1 MKRLL
6 SAMLALYLLIG
17 SVAFV
22 FASNSSTEPV
32 LDVTDEKELTAG
44 THIFLGEKDGK
55 RISWQI
61 VDTYVQGVGKKATL
75 FCDYIMDIVEYGLI
89 PGYSYAGSSMENWCN
104 TFLEGTCFTE
114 NERALFTGVARN
126 CGIYVPTRTD
136 IFSFFPQNINDAQRR
151 VFPGVAGT
159 IGTIG
164 LGTVQM
170 SEENYSIWLNSCI
183 GGNLWADVCT
193 WYNSKISFGTTA
205 NLNTFKARYGI
216 CPAAS
221 IVLSNVSIQ
230 SGEGTLEEPYLL
242 KFESEQPIEPTKLQL
257 VSHDP
262 HIESEYKPYGKF
274 KDILPIRMT
283 FNFEIQSVQ
292 ADSGNDFSIIKD
304 NTGEIVY
311 KLSDGNNIEK
321 DVSIAEKTVWIRLSN
336 VNLILGEKY
345 YVHMGNNVIQFKDTS
360 QKIEITG
367 TDWGFIYLPEESS
380 NGFVLGKHSSPFKN
394 SNDVNNYKKFAG
406 FEGIYEHKLSEKA
419 YTTLMSQDSSVGKKL
434 LMSVRLLPP
443 LNQWNG
449 SCHGIASTMLLAF
462 TGDLELYNYVN
473 GIKNYYDMPRPC
485 ENADFFDIIEYYQIG
500 QEIMV
505 GCSGSGEKI
514 QIVLK
519 KMIAELDTA
528 PVVFS
533 YKSRDYLHSILAI
546 DYDIDTEGNYSVLMY
561 DMNFFPY
568 WEPAFI
574 KLSISSDFKRVLLDE
589 CIGTNEMEL
598 DSVSYYTVQSV
609 NSISPGREVSNYT
622 DTTTETAKQYNNIAN
637 ITVPLSAV
645 SYRIQNAEGQTLICD
660 ENGNFSGTMEILDQS
675 GFISGAA
682 DGSGSSWTLTVPASE
697 RFEVETEQSGIN
709 VGIYT
714 EQGCLVLESEDIRS
728 ATFVTNQFIRFGQEG
743 QQKFTCVLSN
753 DLPEDQTVRM
763 AYASAETTGSTQIGL
778 EAGDLLISADK
789 TTLEEAA
796 RYVGLEKT
804 ELDNISTDDG
814 VIYVP
819 VFSDTEDNDQK
830 ITVSLGSMT
839 TVLSAKHALTGQIC
853 VAGYR
858 ENGQLCSVKFY
869 PAAEKITASV
879 DPGAIRAKVFW
890 LDSSRPVCA
899 AKTIMM

>member
-1 MKRLL
+1 
-6 SAMLALYLLIG
+6 
-17 SVAFV
+17 
-22 FASNSSTEPV
+22 
-32 LDVTDEKELTAG
+32 
-44 THIFLGEKDGK
+44 
-55 RISWQI
+55 
-61 VDTYVQGVGKKATL
+61 
-75 FCDYIMDIVEYGLI
+75 
-89 PGYSYAGSSMENWCN
+89 
-104 TFLEGTCFTE
+104 
-114 NERALFTGVARN
+114 
-126 CGIYVPTRTD
+126 
-136 IFSFFPQNINDAQRR
+136 
-151 VFPGVAGT
+151 
-159 IGTIG
+159 
-164 LGTVQM
+164 M
-170 SEENYSIWLNSCI
+170 SEDNYSIWLNSCI
-183 GGNLWADVCT
+183 GGNLWVDVCT

-205 NLNTFKARYGI
+205 SLNTFKARYGI

-221 IVLSNVSIQ
+221 IVLTNVSVQ

-242 KFESEQPIEPTKLQL
+242 KIEPTKLQL
-257 VSHDP
+257 VSRDP
-262 HIESEYKPYGKF
+262 HVESEYKPYGKF

-304 NTGEIVY
+304 DTGEIVY

-321 DVSIAEKTVWIRLSN
+321 DVSISEKTVWIRLSN
-336 VNLILGEKY
+336 ANLILGEKY
-345 YVHMGNNVIQFKDTS
+345 YVHMGDNVIQFKDTS

-367 TDWGFIYLPEESS
+367 TDWGFIYLPAESS
-380 NGFVLGKHSSPFKN
+380 NGFVLGKNSSPFKN
-394 SNDVNNYKKFAG
+394 SNDANKYGKFAG
-406 FEGIYEHKLSEKA
+406 FEGISEHKLSEKA
-419 YTTLMSQDSSVGKKL
+419 YTALMSQDSSVGKKL
-434 LMSVRLLPP
+434 LMTVRLLPH
-443 LNQWNG
+443 LNRWNG

-462 TGDLELYNYVN
+462 TSKLDLSNYAD

-485 ENADFFDIIEYYQIG
+485 ENANFFDIIEYYHFG
-500 QEIMV
+500 QEIMD

-514 QIVLK
+514 AIVLK

-561 DMNFFPY
+561 DMNVFPY
-568 WEPAFI
+568 WESAFI
-574 KLSISSDFKRVLLDE
+574 KLSISSDFKRVLLAE
-589 CIGTNEMEL
+589 CIGINKMEL

-609 NSISPGREVSNYT
+609 NSISPGHEVSNYT

-645 SYRIQNAEGQTLICD
+645 SYHIQNAEGQTLICD
-660 ENGNFSGTMEILDQS
+660 ENGNFSGSMEILDQN

-682 DGSGSSWTLTVPASE
+682 DGNGSSWTLTVPASE
-697 RFEVETEQSGIN
+697 RFEVENEQSGIN

-728 ATFVTNQFIRFGQEG
+728 ATFVTNQFIWFEQEG

-753 DLPEDQTVRM
+753 DLPDDQTVRM

-819 VFSDTEDNDQK
+819 VFSDTEDTDQK

-858 ENGQLCSVKFY
+858 ENGQLCSVEFY

-879 DPGAIRAKVFW
+879 DPGAICAKIFW